1 MNEPL
6 TPEDI
11 RQKLIEH
18 GLLISQQGDKIDE
31 LQNNVTDLREL
42 IQQMDKL
49 VVRFDVTIKLM
60 EKIMWGG
67 VGGILI
73 YFLNQLL
80 IKHL

>member
-6 TPEDI
+6 TQEDI

-49 VVRFDVTIKLM
+49 VVRFD
-60 EKIMWGG
+60 
-67 VGGILI
+67 
-73 YFLNQLL
+73 N
-80 IKHL
+80 

>member
-6 TPEDI
+6 TQEDI

-80 IKHL
+80 KFI

>member
-6 TPEDI
+6 TQEDI

-42 IQQMDKL
+42 IQQMHKL

-80 IKHL
+80 RFI

>member
-1 MNEPL
+1 MNEQL

-80 IKHL
+80 RFI

>member
-1 MNEPL
+1 MQEQL
-6 TPEDI
+6 TQEDI

-18 GLLISQQGDKIDE
+18 GLLITQQGIKIDE

-49 VVRFDVTIKLM
+49 VVRFDVTIKLI

-80 IKHL
+80 RFI

>member
-1 MNEPL
+1 MHEPL
-6 TPEDI
+6 TQEDI

-18 GLLISQQGDKIDE
+18 GLLITQQGIKIDE

-80 IKHL
+80 RFI

>member
-1 MNEPL
+1 MREPL
-6 TPEDI
+6 TQDDI

-80 IKHL
+80 KFI

>member
-1 MNEPL
+1 MQEQL
-6 TPEDI
+6 TQEDI

-80 IKHL
+80 RFI

>member
-1 MNEPL
+1 MNDPF
-6 TPEDI
+6 TQEDI

-18 GLLISQQGDKIDE
+18 GLLITQQGIKIDE

-80 IKHL
+80 RFI

>member
-1 MNEPL
+1 MQEQL
-6 TPEDI
+6 TQEDI

-18 GLLISQQGDKIDE
+18 GLLITQQGIKIDE

-73 YFLNQLL
+73 YFLRCWL
-80 IKHL
+80 

>member
-11 RQKLIEH
+11 RQKLIAH
-18 GLLISQQGDKIDE
+18 GLLVGQRGDKLGE
-31 LQNNVTDLREL
+31 VKKNVTALREL
-42 IQQMDKL
+42 IEQMDKL

-80 IKHL
+80 RFI

>member
-6 TPEDI
+6 TQEDI

-18 GLLISQQGDKIDE
+18 GLLITQQGIKIDE

-60 EKIMWGG
+60 ERIMWGG

-80 IKHL
+80 RFI

>member
-1 MNEPL
+1 MQEQL
-6 TPEDI
+6 TQEDI

-18 GLLISQQGDKIDE
+18 GLLITQQGIKIDE

-80 IKHL
+80 RFI

>member
-6 TPEDI
+6 TQEDI

-18 GLLISQQGDKIDE
+18 GLLITQQGIKIDE

-49 VVRFDVTIKLM
+49 DVRFDVTIKLM

-80 IKHL
+80 RFI

>member
-6 TPEDI
+6 TQEDI

-18 GLLISQQGDKIDE
+18 GLLISQQGDEIDE

-80 IKHL
+80 RFI

>member
-31 LQNNVTDLREL
+31 LQHNVTALREL

-80 IKHL
+80 RFI

>member
-6 TPEDI
+6 TQEDI

-18 GLLISQQGDKIDE
+18 GLLISQQGDKIDQ

-80 IKHL
+80 RFI

>member
-1 MNEPL
+1 MQEPL
-6 TPEDI
+6 TQDDI

-80 IKHL
+80 RFI

>member
-1 MNEPL
+1 MQEPL
-6 TPEDI
+6 TQDDI

-80 IKHL
+80 KFI

>member
-31 LQNNVTDLREL
+31 LKNNVTDLREL

-80 IKHL
+80 RFI

>member
-11 RQKLIEH
+11 RQKLIEN
-18 GLLISQQGDKIDE
+18 GLLISQQEDKIDE

-73 YFLNQLL
+73 YFFNQLL
-80 IKHL
+80 RFI

>member
-1 MNEPL
+1 MQEQL
-6 TPEDI
+6 TQEDI

-18 GLLISQQGDKIDE
+18 GLLITQQGIKIDE

-42 IQQMDKL
+42 IQQKDKL
-49 VVRFDVTIKLM
+49 VVFFVVTIKLIK
-60 EKIMWGG
+60 KIMWGG

-80 IKHL
+80 RFI

>member
-42 IQQMDKL
+42 IQQL

-80 IKHL
+80 RFI

>member
-1 MNEPL
+1 MNETL
-6 TPEDI
+6 TQEDI

-80 IKHL
+80 RFI

>member
-18 GLLISQQGDKIDE
+18 GLLISQQGDKSDE

-80 IKHL
+80 RFI

>member
-1 MNEPL
+1 MQEQL
-6 TPEDI
+6 TQEDI

-18 GLLISQQGDKIDE
+18 GLLISQQGIKIDE

-80 IKHL
+80 RFI

>member
-1 MNEPL
+1 MQEQF
-6 TPEDI
+6 TQEDI

-18 GLLISQQGDKIDE
+18 GLLITQQGIKIDE

-73 YFLNQLL
+73 YFLIQLL
-80 IKHL
+80 RFI

>member
-1 MNEPL
+1 MEPL
-6 TPEDI
+6 TQEDI

-18 GLLISQQGDKIDE
+18 GLLISQQGIKIDE

-80 IKHL
+80 KFI

>member
-6 TPEDI
+6 TQEDI

-18 GLLISQQGDKIDE
+18 GLLISQQGDKINE

-80 IKHL
+80 RFI

>member
-6 TPEDI
+6 TQEDI

-60 EKIMWGG
+60 EKIMWCC

-80 IKHL
+80 RFI

>member
-1 MNEPL
+1 MHEPL
-6 TPEDI
+6 TQEDI

-18 GLLISQQGDKIDE
+18 GLLISQQGIKIDE

-80 IKHL
+80 RFI

>member
-1 MNEPL
+1 MHEPL
-6 TPEDI
+6 TQEDI

-67 VGGILI
+67 VGAILI

-80 IKHL
+80 RFI